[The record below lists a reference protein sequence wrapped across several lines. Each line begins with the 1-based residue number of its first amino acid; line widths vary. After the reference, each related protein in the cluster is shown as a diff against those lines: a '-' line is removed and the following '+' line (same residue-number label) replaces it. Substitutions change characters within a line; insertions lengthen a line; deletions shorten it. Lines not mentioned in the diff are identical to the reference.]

1 MNRDNHTTQA
11 HIYHISVCVFS
22 YVCLRFAGIESRLE
36 ASGSFSDREV
46 ELDYIC
52 NSAVQEQRQE
62 DFEFQTS
69 LSYRMSLS
77 TVWALCE
84 TMSQNKTKLK
94 VKEKERQEKEQLA
107 DGPGPYFIFLQ
118 GVERVVG

>member
-1 MNRDNHTTQA
+1 M
-11 HIYHISVCVFS
+11 
-22 YVCLRFAGIESRLE
+22 E
-36 ASGSFSDREV
+36 ASRSFSDREA

-52 NSAVQEQRQE
+52 NPAVQEQRQE

-69 LSYRMSLS
+69 LRYRMSLS

-84 TMSQNKTKLK
+84 TMFQNKAKLK

-107 DGPGPYFIFLQ
+107 DGPGPYFLFLR
-118 GVERVVG
+118 GVGRW